1 MFVSTGDE
9 SHRPLPTR
17 ILGSLSKR
25 VVASI
30 AVAENHSLCST
41 SDGAVFAWGSNG
53 FGQLGIHSSRGGD
66 IVEKQSSHDGTNNVG
81 GGGVRGGSRLS
92 PRRVEGDLKHSFVV
106 SVACGERHSV
116 ALTRL
121 GEVYCW
127 GDNKKGQL
135 GVINVSEMQ
144 VSGVQIFATVA
155 HSFGDRN
162 SSIVS
167 RSIYYL
173 PKSNGPRRV
182 EGLWSA
188 QPRRRAIAVSA
199 AAYSTLVLTMP
210 PTVSAGASRGSSL
223 ASLPVNTIY
232 GWGHGNHSPTRVVFP
247 TGNSSSSLSS
257 QNSNAYSRMTC
268 INPTAIACAKY
279 HNVAITAD
287 GQVYTWGLHSDS
299 LGVPQNSASIPKQ
312 KSRRKSLSG
321 SPSSSSMIS
330 SPQLVVGMLPENGGG
345 NAVAVSASESH
356 TAICTSEGHLFTWGE
371 ADGIGHKGV
380 RWQPSPRKVK
390 RVHRA
395 VGVAVAKEHTVLLMG
410 TTFPPL
416 PNAKRP
422 DADHPL
428 SLQATAA
435 IEISRNVDLF
445 NVIPLAL
452 VAYRFNCRP
461 LINFCDEFMRNN
473 LDGVLAVAQK
483 NDFDAFLSS
492 RAIVGTGEYERDD
505 VFHPF
510 LHHLVNTKF
519 WVYSGKALLKQ
530 YESVLVPAM
539 KNKAKKNPIRRERK
553 LSVVKM
559 KKQKDIKRTDE
570 KRNEV
575 GEGNVTP
582 TNTKKTPEVLPKVN
596 LPNAV
601 PTTGGKYQCDL
612 CGISCPDSDSFTFHI
627 FGRKHRNREMHAKA
641 AEEKNVADTMMAMK
655 RMQLVEKSGG
665 DHATSRTALEGGA
678 NPIIKSKST
687 TAWGKHQAA
696 FSGGLAPISP
706 QKGKSFQDIL
716 REEQQKMVSPNTGTN
731 KRGMSSPRVGTK
743 SPAFLTPVKLD
754 SILLSSPVT
763 SPIGA
768 SPTLGSFIDR
778 KSERKHDAVSGVG
791 ASWGTKKPN
800 SKSKNSNLNWGMKQ
814 QTATKTSPT
823 MKQSPNKMK
832 SFSEIQ
838 QEEEAIRNKED
849 HMCRIDGNQW
859 FVQQRERAASIG
871 EIQQQEQQDKE
882 MLDLIEEQK
891 QIEMEIMKSIKD
903 KNNTRR
909 KQHRKKQQGHRR
921 NKKTPSKKDQAN
933 GPAPS

>member
-1 MFVSTGDE
+1 
-9 SHRPLPTR
+9 
-17 ILGSLSKR
+17 
-25 VVASI
+25 
-30 AVAENHSLCST
+30 
-41 SDGAVFAWGSNG
+41 
-53 FGQLGIHSSRGGD
+53 
-66 IVEKQSSHDGTNNVG
+66 
-81 GGGVRGGSRLS
+81 
-92 PRRVEGDLKHSFVV
+92 
-106 SVACGERHSV
+106 
-116 ALTRL
+116 
-121 GEVYCW
+121 
-127 GDNKKGQL
+127 
-135 GVINVSEMQ
+135 
-144 VSGVQIFATVA
+144 
-155 HSFGDRN
+155 
-162 SSIVS
+162 
-167 RSIYYL
+167 
-173 PKSNGPRRV
+173 
-182 EGLWSA
+182 
-188 QPRRRAIAVSA
+188 
-199 AAYSTLVLTMP
+199 MP

-299 LGVPQNSASIPKQ
+299 LGVPQQPASNPKQ
-312 KSRRKSLSG
+312 KSRSNSLSG

-422 DADHPL
+422 GTDHPL

-492 RAIVGTGEYERDD
+492 RAIVGTGEYEQDD

-510 LHHLVNTKF
+510 LHHLVNTKC

-530 YESVLVPAM
+530 YESILVPST
-539 KNKAKKNPIRRERK
+539 KNKAKMDPIKRERK
-553 LSVVKM
+553 TSVTKT
-559 KKQKDIKRTDE
+559 KKQKDIKRTNE
-570 KRNEV
+570 KQNEV
-575 GEGNVTP
+575 GEDNVTP
-582 TNTKKTPEVLPKVN
+582 TNTKKTPEFLPKVN
-596 LPNAV
+596 LPSAV
-601 PTTGGKYQCDL
+601 PTTGGKYHCDL

-627 FGRKHRNREMHAKA
+627 VGRKHRNREMHAKA

-655 RMQLVEKSGG
+655 RMQLVEKSAG

-678 NPIIKSKST
+678 PIIKSKSAS
-687 TAWGKHQAA
+687 AWGTHQAA

-716 REEQQKMVSPNTGTN
+716 REEQQKMVSPNIGTN

-743 SPAFLTPVKLD
+743 SPASLTPVKVD
-754 SILLSSPVT
+754 SILRSPPVA

-778 KSERKHDAVSGVG
+778 KSERKRDAVSSVG
-791 ASWGTKKPN
+791 ASWGAKPGS
-800 SKSKNSNLNWGMKQ
+800 SKSKNSNLSWGMKQ

-903 KNNTRR
+903 KNNTRK
-909 KQHRKKQQGHRR
+909 KQQRKKQQGHRR

-933 GPAPS
+933 SPSPS